1 MSSSIKYLDRQRIVD
16 VNRKIIH
23 LWNARH
29 PNKPES
35 IDVGADRLD
44 QVLDIVKNTAND
56 LPFEKSLIEKAA
68 YLLGGIAWAQPF
80 SGANKRTAILSC
92 TIFLSENGYSLN
104 IPQNRNPELRQLLFD
119 IQEERSKI
127 NRKIIAQIILYITKL
142 VSKT

>member
-29 PNKPES
+29 PDKPES
-35 IDVGADRLD
+35 IGVDADRLD
-44 QVLDIVKNTAND
+44 HVLDIVKNIAND
-56 LPFEKSLIEKAA
+56 LPFEKSLTEKAA
-68 YLLGGIAWAQPF
+68 YLVGGIAWAQPF

-104 IPQNRNPELRQLLFD
+104 IPRNRNPELRQILFD

-127 NRKIIAQIILYITKL
+127 NRKIIAKIILYITKL